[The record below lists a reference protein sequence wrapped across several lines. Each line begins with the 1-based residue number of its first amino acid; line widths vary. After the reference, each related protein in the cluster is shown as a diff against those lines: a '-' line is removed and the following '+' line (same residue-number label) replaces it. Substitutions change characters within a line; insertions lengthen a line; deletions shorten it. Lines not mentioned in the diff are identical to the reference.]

1 MLASYG
7 IDTAADISYG
17 AITQVPGIG
26 PTYATKLLTWRQSIE
41 SRFRFDPQKAIARAE
56 VDKVDREIGD
66 IRLKCEGVLTSG
78 VKDAVATHA
87 RIVAPRKLYGAQL
100 QSAIRALAQAQ
111 VNLKAM

>member
-78 VKDAVATHA
+78 VKDAA